1 MIPETYFY
9 APHNKTYSV
18 LIIEVKA
25 HWSCYPFASHRCLI
39 GEWNF
44 DCTHFID
51 IVQGQNKSP
60 LMAFESAV
68 RAFDQLKHE
77 PMNEDRQMLGE

>member
-1 MIPETYFY
+1 MIPQTYFY

-18 LIIEVKA
+18 LIIEVKP

-44 DCTHFID
+44 ECTRFID
-51 IVQGQNKSP
+51 VVQANGKSP
-60 LMAFESAV
+60 WLAYSNAV
-68 RAFDQLKHE
+68 KNFDQLENE